1 MKLPDLNILSIGNTI
16 QLVGAVWQGEG
27 KTIICVFPDE
37 ALDDK
42 DDVNILRMDSAEW
55 EVFIR
60 QADVMETEVLSK
72 AKDGSIIKTILRKSS
87 RQVDQTISWKVFKRD
102 GYKCRYCGNDN
113 VPLTVDHLVRW
124 EEGGPTIEAN
134 LISACKKCN
143 RTRGN
148 MSYDAWLDSEY
159 YNRFTGNRTQE
170 VSKQNALVLAT
181 LPSIPRKYNISS
193 R

>member
-1 MKLPDLNILSIGNTI
+1 MKFSDIEILSIGNTI

-37 ALDDK
+37 ALDDR
-42 DDVNILRMDSAEW
+42 DDVSILRMNSAEW
-55 EVFIR
+55 EYFIR

-72 AKDGSIIKTILRKSS
+72 AKDGSITKTILRKSS

-102 GYKCRYCGNDN
+102 GYACRYCGNDN

-159 YNRFTGNRTQE
+159 YGRFANVRTQE
-170 VSKQNALVLAT
+170 VSSQNALVLAT
-181 LPSIPRKYNISS
+181 PHSIPRKYNINS